1 MENVEKKC
9 SNSVLV
15 IILLIL
21 VIGLSGFVA
30 YDKLLNKS
38 DNKITKCEKELN
50 ALKKEKNTTTK
61 ENTTTEEDTTKNESS
76 TTEVDDTKYTEKMYS
91 SGNSKITLFK
101 SGNCVVASGY
111 EYTAKCKYYVENNI
125 LYITRQNAGI
135 GDGSESTSTY
145 NIIVDGNEEY
155 IELSTNKNERLK
167 LLK

>member
-61 ENTTTEEDTTKNESS
+61 EDTTKNESS

-91 SGNSKITLFK
+91 SGNSKIKFLQIK
-101 SGNCVVASGY
+101 SIVPITMQFNHY
-111 EYTAKCKYYVENNI
+111 FNNFNRSFLLVLNSIYSSLPSTII
-125 LYITRQNAGI
+125 L
-135 GDGSESTSTY
+135 
-145 NIIVDGNEEY
+145 
-155 IELSTNKNERLK
+155 
-167 LLK
+167 

>member
-1 MENVEKKC
+1 MEIVEKKC

-61 ENTTTEEDTTKNESS
+61 EDTTKNESS

>member
-50 ALKKEKNTTTK
+50 ALKNEK
-61 ENTTTEEDTTKNESS
+61 NTTTEEDTTKNESS

-91 SGNSKITLFK
+91 SENSKITLFK

>member
-61 ENTTTEEDTTKNESS
+61 EDTTKNESS

-91 SGNSKITLFK
+91 SGNSKITVLLQ
-101 SGNCVVASGY
+101 VVM
-111 EYTAKCKYYVENNI
+111 NI
-125 LYITRQNAGI
+125 LQNVNIMLKIIYYILLDKMLVLEMEVNLHLL
-135 GDGSESTSTY
+135 
-145 NIIVDGNEEY
+145 II
-155 IELSTNKNERLK
+155 
-167 LLK
+167 